1 MFLKD
6 FFIDADKPETE
17 VDEDNGI
24 VNSIFDIQTLF
35 FLSQENR
42 LKPDLSW
49 MCRYKK
55 MKWVLSNKRILL
67 A

>member
-1 MFLKD
+1 MFLED

-42 LKPDLSW
+42 LKPDLFW

-55 MKWVLSNKRILL
+55 MKRVLSNKRILL